1 MTYKTGQFA
10 KKIGVSIETLK
21 QWDKNG
27 TLKAFRYPTNRRY
40 YTDEQAQQIL
50 EGGNNAEQNH

>member
-10 KKIGVSIETLK
+10 KRIGVSIETLK

-40 YTDEQAQQIL
+40 YTEEQAKQIL
-50 EGGNNAEQNH
+50 EGGKNAE